1 MTTVLTLSQ
10 ARRLA
15 LEAQGLA
22 RARPTGPATAR
33 RVGLTFDR
41 LHLLQID
48 SVNVLAR
55 SHYLPLFAR
64 LGPYDRAILDR
75 LASTPPR
82 RMVEYWAHEA
92 SFIRPDLFPFLRPLQ
107 ERRWVGATSVPVDL
121 RESLRYRIREVL
133 AVSRPLTAPQLQL
146 RIGHTEVRN
155 TDQWGWNWNSVKR
168 VLEDMFERGQVSAA
182 GRTASFERRYAL
194 TERVLPDASA
204 ASLNVDPDEARLHLT
219 DLSARALGVGTVRC
233 FADYFRLSLTSTS
246 TAIESLVAGGTLE
259 PVTVT
264 GWNRPTFRHVAS
276 VLPRKAEGRAL
287 LSPFDSMVF
296 ERRRLSELFGFD
308 YRLEIYTPAAKR
320 RYGYYVLP
328 FLLRETMA
336 ARVDLKADRATGRL
350 LVRGSHSEP
359 GAPTDTATE
368 LAAELRLMASWLGL
382 DAVVVDENGDLAE
395 ALKLAVSL
403 Q

>member
-10 ARRLA
+10 ARRIA

-22 RARPTGPATAR
+22 RVRPTGPATAR
-33 RVGLTFDR
+33 QLGLTFNR

-64 LGPYDRAILDR
+64 LGPYDRGLLDR

-92 SFIRPDLFPFLRPLQ
+92 SFIRPDLFPYLLPLQ
-107 ERRWVGATSVPVDL
+107 ERRWVGASAVPVDL
-121 RESLRYRIREVL
+121 RESLRARIRAVL

-146 RIGHTEVRN
+146 RVGHTEARN
-155 TDQWGWNWNSVKR
+155 RDHWGWNWNSVKR

-182 GRTASFERRYAL
+182 ERTVSFERRYAL
-194 TERVLPDASA
+194 TERVLPDSSA
-204 ASLNVDPDEARLHLT
+204 VSMNVDPDEARLHLT
-219 DLSARALGVGTVRC
+219 ELSARALGVGTVRC
-233 FADYFRLSLTSTS
+233 FADYFRLSLKPTS
-246 TAIESLVAGGTLE
+246 TAIEALVASGALE
-259 PVTVT
+259 PVTIT
-264 GWNRPTFRHVAS
+264 GWNRPAFRHVAS

-287 LSPFDSMVF
+287 LSPFDSMIF

-308 YRLEIYTPAAKR
+308 YRIEIYTPAAKR

-328 FLLRETMA
+328 FLLRDTMA
-336 ARVDLKADRATGRL
+336 ARVDLKADRAAGRL

-359 GAPTDTATE
+359 DAPADTAVE
-368 LAAELRLMASWLGL
+368 LAAELRLMASWLDL
-382 DAVVVDENGDLAE
+382 DAVVVEEYGDLAA

>member
-10 ARRLA
+10 ARRIA

-22 RARPTGPATAR
+22 RVRPTGPATAR
-33 RVGLTFDR
+33 QLGLTFNR

-64 LGPYDRAILDR
+64 LGPYDRGLLDR

-92 SFIRPDLFPFLRPLQ
+92 SFIRPDLFPYLLPLQ
-107 ERRWVGATSVPVDL
+107 ERRWVGASAVPVDL
-121 RESLRYRIREVL
+121 RESLRARIRAVL

-146 RIGHTEVRN
+146 RVGHTEARN
-155 TDQWGWNWNSVKR
+155 RDHWGWNWNSVKR

-182 GRTASFERRYAL
+182 ERTVSFERRYAL
-194 TERVLPDASA
+194 TERVLPDSSA
-204 ASLNVDPDEARLHLT
+204 VSMNVDPDEARLHLT
-219 DLSARALGVGTVRC
+219 ELSARALGVGTVRC
-233 FADYFRLSLTSTS
+233 FADYFRLSLKPTSK
-246 TAIESLVAGGTLE
+246 AIEVLVASGALE
-259 PVTVT
+259 PVTIT
-264 GWNRPTFRHVAS
+264 GWNRPAFRHVAS
-276 VLPRKAEGRAL
+276 VLPRKAGGRAL
-287 LSPFDSMVF
+287 LSPFDSMIF

-308 YRLEIYTPAAKR
+308 YRIEIYTPAAKR

-328 FLLRETMA
+328 FLLRDTMA
-336 ARVDLKADRATGRL
+336 ARVDLKADRAAGRL

-359 GAPTDTATE
+359 DAPADTAVE
-368 LAAELRLMASWLGL
+368 LAAELRLMASWLDL
-382 DAVVVDENGDLAE
+382 DAVVVEEYGDLAA